1 MNDYEEKERAWE
13 RMAEATKRR
22 KRELH
27 SDEALAKSN
36 RKGGL
41 KWLNGRDLQEAGMF

>member
-1 MNDYEEKERAWE
+1 MSDYEEKERAWE

-27 SDEALAKSN
+27 SDEAEKKATE
-36 RKGGL
+36 KGGL
-41 KWLNGRDLQEAGMF
+41 NG